1 MFRTLTC
8 FLALLFFYS
17 SSTAQDGHYWTQQY
31 GTRSMLLSG
40 SIIGGVDDLGAVYY
54 NPARLSVISSPSFLL
69 SASVYEYNSLT
80 VTGAFG
86 DAKNAA
92 QSSIRGVPTLA
103 AGTFSIKKL
112 PKHFFAYSIL
122 TRQSAN
128 LDLSYR
134 DEVTDDVIPTLP
146 GIETFGAQISMA
158 QSSSE
163 EWVGLSWAHP
173 LSEKLSVGITT
184 NFSTSTRS
192 KNGKTDM
199 QALSQSNEVA
209 VYRFD
214 RSFTFKSSGF
224 VWKAGLAWHTGN
236 WQTGLTITT
245 PYVGISGS
253 GTYQYEE
260 FFSSATGLAKAET
273 YSSSYQKGLATTNKT
288 PLSVGFGVSRK
299 FGKNR
304 IHFSTE
310 WFAAVN
316 KYVAMSAADHA
327 SQSNPTD
334 IISFHLIDQANSVW
348 NAGIGGELYFSP
360 KVSGFASFSTDFSSL
375 PADITRFVERSSEAS
390 ANGWAADFYNFGTG
404 VVLTLKGADITLGA
418 THVGANQTVPR
429 PVSFPDASNSN
440 IFSTTDTADVRW
452 DRWRLVFSFSFP
464 FLKDYADKLQGEKK

>member
-1 MFRTLTC
+1 
-8 FLALLFFYS
+8 
-17 SSTAQDGHYWTQQY
+17 
-31 GTRSMLLSG
+31 MLLSG
-40 SIIGGVDDLGAVYY
+40 SVIGGVDDLGAVYY

-69 SASVYEYNSLT
+69 SASVYEYNNLS

-86 DAKNAA
+86 DAKNAS

-112 PKHFFAYSIL
+112 PNHFFAYSIL
-122 TRQSAN
+122 TRQSSN
-128 LDLSYR
+128 IDLSYR
-134 DEVTDDVIPTLP
+134 NEVTGDVLP
-146 GIETFGAQISMA
+146 GLPGTETFGAEILMA
-158 QSSSE
+158 QSSNE
-163 EWVGLSWAHP
+163 QWMGLSWSHP
-173 LSEKLSVGITT
+173 LSEKVSIGVTT
-184 NFSTSTRS
+184 SFSTSSRDKT
-192 KNGKTDM
+192 GKTDM
-199 QALSQSNEVA
+199 QALSQANQVA

-214 RSFTFKSSGF
+214 RSFTFKSSGL
-224 VWKAGLAWHTGN
+224 VWKAGLAWHTGP

-245 PYVGISGS
+245 PYLSLSGS
-253 GTYQYEE
+253 GTYRYEE
-260 FFSSATGLAKAET
+260 FFSSAPGLAKPEEYT
-273 YSSSYQKGLATTNKT
+273 SSYQKGLATTNKT
-288 PLSVGFGVSRK
+288 PFSVGVGVTRK
-299 FGKNR
+299 FGKNK

-316 KYVAMSAADHA
+316 KYTAMSAADHV

-334 IISFHLIDQANSVW
+334 LISFHLVDQANSVW

-404 VVLTLKGADITLGA
+404 VVLTFKGADITLGA
-418 THVGANQTVPR
+418 THVGANQTIPR
-429 PVSFPDASNSN
+429 PVSFPDSSNSN
-440 IFSTTDTADVRW
+440 IFSSTDTADVRW